1 MQIITKVRRD
11 SLDSFKV
18 DWKLHV
24 KIFLIQL
31 IILFLWYEEISSM
44 LENTIFS
51 IPCFYIFTN
60 SPLGLIFLLFAVM
73 FLVCLIHELIHGFTY
88 RAFGGSFR
96 LGFKGIYA
104 YCQETSGIM
113 VTRTQFL
120 AVLLMPVIIISII
133 GTLFPRVMGLFYILN
148 LFGSIG
154 DIYMALYLCKLNKS
168 IKIIDRKYGF
178 DIIK

>member
-1 MQIITKVRRD
+1 M
-11 SLDSFKV
+11 DSFKV
-18 DWKLHV
+18 NWRLHFR
-24 KIFLIQL
+24 IFLIQL
-31 IILFLWYEEISSM
+31 IVLFIWYEEISSM
-44 LENTIFS
+44 LENS
-51 IPCFYIFTN
+51 ILNIPSFCIFTN
-60 SPLGLIFLLFAVM
+60 SLFGLMFLLLAIM

-120 AVLLMPVIIISII
+120 AVLLMPVTIISIM
-133 GTLFPRVMGLFYILN
+133 GALFPRVMGLFYILN

-168 IKIIDRKYGF
+168 IKIIDRNYGF

>member
-1 MQIITKVRRD
+1 M
-11 SLDSFKV
+11 DSFKV
-18 DWKLHV
+18 NWRLHV

-31 IILFLWYEEISSM
+31 GILILWYQEISYM
-44 LENTIFS
+44 LENSILN

-60 SPLGLIFLLFAVM
+60 SPLGLIFLLLVIM

-104 YCQETSGIM
+104 YCQETSGLM

-120 AVLLMPVIIISII
+120 IVLLMPVTIISII
-133 GTLFPRVMGLFYILN
+133 GVLFPRVMGLFYILN

-168 IKIIDRKYGF
+168 IKIIDRNYGF
-178 DIIK
+178 DIIR